1 MQAIT
6 RDELAVKIIGIIE
19 SVRPRLKGSI
29 KPDTVLTPGL
39 GFDSLAFIETIIA
52 IEEQFDIS
60 MGEIE
65 EFDASQRI
73 TADELA
79 NFVMTKLGTV
89 SHV

>member
-6 RDELAVKIIGIIE
+6 RDEMAVKVIGIIE
-19 SVRPRLKGSI
+19 SVRPKLKGSI
-29 KPDTVLTPGL
+29 KPDTFLTPGL

-65 EFDASQRI
+65 EFDASTRV
-73 TADELA
+73 TPDELA

>member
-6 RDELAVKIIGIIE
+6 RDEMAVKVIGIIE
-19 SVRPRLKGSI
+19 FVRPKLKGSI

-39 GFDSLAFIETIIA
+39 GFDSLALIETIIA

-65 EFDASQRI
+65 EFDASTRV
-73 TADELA
+73 TPDELA